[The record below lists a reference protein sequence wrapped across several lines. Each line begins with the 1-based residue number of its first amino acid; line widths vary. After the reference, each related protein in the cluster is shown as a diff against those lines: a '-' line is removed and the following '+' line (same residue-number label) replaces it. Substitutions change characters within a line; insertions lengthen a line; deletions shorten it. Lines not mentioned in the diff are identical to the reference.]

1 MIILIYTIIT
11 INKFMMTNFAFL
23 YLMGQPAGT
32 AGSGQ
37 SSALITFLPLILVF
51 VVFYFFMI
59 RPQMKKQ
66 KEMSNYRNSLKKG
79 DKVVTTGGIY
89 GRIHE
94 VKDNYVMMDA
104 GGDVKLKIDKSALL
118 KDPSADE

>member
-1 MIILIYTIIT
+1 MG
-11 INKFMMTNFAFL
+11 NFVYSFL
-23 YLMGQPAGT
+23 MAQPAG
-32 AGSGQ
+32 AGGQ
-37 SSALITFLPLILVF
+37 SNALVTFLPLILVF

-89 GRIHE
+89 GRVQE
-94 VKDNYVMMDA
+94 VQDNYVMMDV
-104 GGDVKLKIDKSALL
+104 GGDIKLKVDKSALL
-118 KDPSADE
+118 KDPSAAE